1 MTNFYVN
8 AEVNGRRGALVL
20 ALRTI
25 HSPLRRSKLRGYI
38 AHHFAMMS
46 AYIATDASNLLT

>member
-1 MTNFYVN
+1 MINFYVN

-25 HSPLRRSKLRGYI
+25 HAPLKRANLRGYI

>member
-1 MTNFYVN
+1 MMNFYVN

-20 ALRTI
+20 ALKAI
-25 HSPLRRSKLRGYI
+25 QSPLRRAHLRGYI

>member
-8 AEVNGRRGALVL
+8 AQVNGRRGALEL

-25 HSPLRRSKLRGYI
+25 HSPLRRANLRGYI

-46 AYIATDASNLLT
+46 AYIGTDASNLLT

>member
-25 HSPLRRSKLRGYI
+25 HAPLRRAHLRGYI